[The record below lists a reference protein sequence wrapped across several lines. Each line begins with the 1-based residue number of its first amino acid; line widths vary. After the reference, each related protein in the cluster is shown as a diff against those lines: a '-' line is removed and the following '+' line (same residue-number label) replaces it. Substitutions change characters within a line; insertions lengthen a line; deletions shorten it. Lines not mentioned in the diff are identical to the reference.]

1 MEWIQNYFNCC
12 IWLNRDKLG
21 SMRRIK
27 LFLGQCTLNKILYC
41 NLFKPSWIF
50 RDMYIL
56 YTVQK
61 EIDFPRNNMK
71 CSRENVILCIIF
83 HAVSCFPQHFM
94 LYRGNLD
101 CFSNSVCWE
110 PKICRNIYLE
120 YSVIGL
126 TLGVGNL
133 VTLSL
138 LSIAKVTGLNAIWV
152 SNFTEDYA
160 ELESNL
166 IGRG

>member
-1 MEWIQNYFNCC
+1 MEWIQNYLNCC

-21 SMRRIK
+21 FMRRIK

-83 HAVSCFPQHFM
+83 HAVSCFSFPQHFM

-110 PKICRNIYLE
+110 PKICSVKHLSRIFRNRIDSGGRKSRDAVSFK
-120 YSVIGL
+120 YS
-126 TLGVGNL
+126 
-133 VTLSL
+133 
-138 LSIAKVTGLNAIWV
+138 
-152 SNFTEDYA
+152 
-160 ELESNL
+160 
-166 IGRG
+166 